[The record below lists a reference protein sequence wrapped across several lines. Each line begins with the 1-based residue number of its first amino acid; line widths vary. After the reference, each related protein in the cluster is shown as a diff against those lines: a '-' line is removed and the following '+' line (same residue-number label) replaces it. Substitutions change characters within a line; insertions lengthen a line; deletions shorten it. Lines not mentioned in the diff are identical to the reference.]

1 MNEVWKICH
10 FKNFDEITSGSAEVR
25 YLYQL
30 NSTSRINTFTVK
42 GEFDEKFLNPKPKG
56 VITQMK
62 ALDECFLVVV
72 FPLLLNGV
80 HVCGNFMF
88 NLNRGTWTV
97 KGRLRACLF
106 GPSGDE
112 KNPYFKGWLSNT
124 TVCITQRPCHSEA
137 VLQLI
142 QDVVDPQWIL
152 LVGMIRKNPS
162 FQGRYDG
169 RHVWHHSY
177 SFSGIGPNKGAL
189 NLDAEVW
196 RLNNLN
202 SAGEF
207 NSTTSIAWCGEPAL
221 IRAFGMKKFYNFK
234 RPCFV
239 THQRAA
245 FLEISFQMRG
255 SDAQFP
261 PKKYFWGEYRPTLR
275 ILFRLNSAQTSNE
288 KSEFD
293 TRQHWCGFSSRQ
305 IQELH
310 TTRLS
315 IERAGNW

>member
-207 NSTTSIAWCGEPAL
+207 NSTTSIAWCGGTSANKSVWYE
-221 IRAFGMKKFYNFK
+221 
-234 RPCFV
+234 
-239 THQRAA
+239 
-245 FLEISFQMRG
+245 EI
-255 SDAQFP
+255 
-261 PKKYFWGEYRPTLR
+261 L
-275 ILFRLNSAQTSNE
+275 
-288 KSEFD
+288 
-293 TRQHWCGFSSRQ
+293 
-305 IQELH
+305 
-310 TTRLS
+310 
-315 IERAGNW
+315 